1 MSFGEHVEE
10 LRRRLLWGL
19 GTVAL
24 IFLVAWLVF
33 PTELQGLFL
42 RPHFSAV
49 DALARHDPPIPVER
63 RLALHSPLEEVFY
76 TLKVATLAAM
86 ILGLPVFLYHMWSFV
101 AAGLYRHE
109 RRVVLS
115 YLPWSLA
122 LAFVGM
128 AFGYFVLIPLVLEYL
143 YSRPEPALFL
153 QAYRLDYYFSLF
165 LLLTVALALVFQLPL
180 IMLGL
185 EGSGLV
191 GLDAFRRYRRHF
203 ILIAFVLGAVVT
215 PPDPVSQILMA
226 TPSILLYEVGVL
238 LLRLRRLR
246 SAS

>member
-19 GTVAL
+19 GTVAV
-24 IFLVAWLVF
+24 IFMVAWLVF

-42 RPHFSAV
+42 QPHFRAV
-49 DALARHDPPIPVER
+49 DALAHHDPPIPVER

-76 TLKVATLAAM
+76 TLKVSTLAAL
-86 ILGLPVFLYHMWSFV
+86 ILGLPVFLYHLWSFV

-109 RRVVLS
+109 RRAILR

-122 LAFVGM
+122 LAFTGM

-143 YSRPEPALFL
+143 YARPMPELFL

-180 IMLGL
+180 IMMGL
-185 EGSGLV
+185 DGAGLV
-191 GLDAFRRYRRHF
+191 GLDTFRRYRRHF
-203 ILIAFVLGAVVT
+203 VLVAFVIGAVVT

-226 TPSILLYEVGVL
+226 MPSIVLYEVGIL
-238 LLRLRRLR
+238 SLRLRRLR
-246 SAS
+246 AAS